1 MVASVA
7 GNAASASSPVVEI
20 RDLTRKYGE
29 RTILER
35 ITLQVGR
42 GELFGLLGPSGSGK
56 TTLIKQITGIEKADG
71 GTVHVFGERMP
82 RLALLGRFGYMA
94 QSDALY
100 NELTARENLL
110 FFASLYG
117 LSGAR
122 RQERIQA
129 AMRIVDLTDHMNKPV
144 AAYSGGMKR
153 RLSLAIALLHDPE
166 LLVLDEPTVGIDP
179 LLRQSIWK
187 ELFALRDRGTTIIL
201 TTHVM
206 DEADKCDRI
215 GLIRNGRLTA
225 VDSPE
230 ALKTQSGAATLEE
243 AFIVLGEGIKH
254 ENACARRSDHSPICS
269 RQAYDGVDFSRPAAC
284 IDAGSF
290 YF

>member
-243 AFIVLGEGIKH
+243 AFIVLGGG
-254 ENACARRSDHSPICS
+254 D
-269 RQAYDGVDFSRPAAC
+269 QA
-284 IDAGSF
+284 
-290 YF
+290 